1 MNEVTEKSY
10 LLGDEV
16 QRRTVTKEYAQAAIM
31 SSAKRMQEK
40 AAGVLNN
47 DTPPSVIEELGEVF
61 EQTCRRMEVDPEKKK
76 QIWDKVSQ
84 LLQNPSMAKFCEDTK
99 AMESEFF
106 PMWLCTVP
114 RAVALEVAY
123 GYSTDLNGKH
133 RPIPDSDPLAV
144 WVDEPV
150 FKYLRYRDSIA
161 AKLLHGKELLFLGAG
176 WLPELRFSGFL
187 KTRFSAEQKFYCCD
201 QDPEINLKALLEP
214 EILESFDYRLET
226 MDKMLAE
233 MQAMVTGRGY
243 GFNTVVAKG
252 VLSYQ
257 LEALPKVVQAVMDLL
272 EPNGVFIFDLQL
284 KHWTLVRNALLFNW
298 SAGGKFKLLETV
310 IEAINVVQESCLGTN
325 HFEKIVIQPDEVND
339 EPVGV
344 VFTVRK

>member
-1 MNEVTEKSY
+1 MKRLLYNLKITFKNKELIFWTIAFPIILGTLFYAAFSNIKTAENYEPIKIAVAKNEKNRLYPIYTEVLKTLSEGEDRVFDTTYYDTKDEAVTQIHDDEVSGAVVFENENDYPELLVEKSSI
-10 LLGDEV
+10 DQTIV
-16 QRRTVTKEYAQAAIM
+16 QNVMTE
-31 SSAKRMQEK
+31 
-40 AAGVLNN
+40 
-47 DTPPSVIEELGEVF
+47 IE
-61 EQTCRRMEVDPEKKK
+61 
-76 QIWDKVSQ
+76 
-84 LLQNPSMAKFCEDTK
+84 
-99 AMESEFF
+99 
-106 PMWLCTVP
+106 
-114 RAVALEVAY
+114 
-123 GYSTDLNGKH
+123 
-133 RPIPDSDPLAV
+133 
-144 WVDEPV
+144 
-150 FKYLRYRDSIA
+150 
-161 AKLLHGKELLFLGAG
+161 
-176 WLPELRFSGFL
+176 
-187 KTRFSAEQKFYCCD
+187 
-201 QDPEINLKALLEP
+201 
-214 EILESFDYRLET
+214 
-226 MDKMLAE
+226 
-233 MQAMVTGRGY
+233 QAMVAGRGY